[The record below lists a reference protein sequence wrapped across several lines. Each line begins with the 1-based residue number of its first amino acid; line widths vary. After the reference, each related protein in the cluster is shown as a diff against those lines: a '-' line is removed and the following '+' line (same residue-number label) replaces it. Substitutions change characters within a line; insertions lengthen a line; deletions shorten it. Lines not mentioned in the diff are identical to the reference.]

1 MKGGDTWNMTI
12 SEETIVGN
20 VILELMKKKFH
31 MQTQENVELDS

>member
-20 VILELMKKKFH
+20 VILELMKKFH

>member
-20 VILELMKKKFH
+20 VILELMKKISYANTGKCG
-31 MQTQENVELDS
+31 TG